1 MNLPARS
8 PASPPS
14 PVAAMDLN
22 LPSLYINRELSQLE
36 FNRRVLEQAKDKSL
50 PLLERLR
57 FLTIFST
64 NLDEFYEIRVAS
76 IKEQVGFGLPQ
87 VSPDGRTPQGTLREI
102 KGVAQRL
109 VKEQYQILQ
118 EQILPA
124 LATEGIRLL
133 KLYNWTTS
141 QEAWL
146 EEYFDREVLPVLTPI
161 GLDPSHP
168 FPNIQNKTLNLIV
181 ALAGDDAF
189 GRDSGIAIVQIPRS
203 LPRLVFLPSGVAE
216 APNGFAFLGSIVT
229 TFVRKLFPGM
239 NVTGSYQFR
248 VTRDSELWVQEEDV
262 EDLLNALK
270 GELRTRNFGDAVR
283 LEVSETCPPEM
294 SDFLLQ
300 KFGLHNDDLY
310 RVDGPVNLHRLA
322 TLYEVI
328 KRPDLKFPT
337 FIPGPK
343 RTRGTDTATDIFAD
357 VRRGD
362 ILLHHPYES
371 FSTVLEM
378 VRQAASDPNV
388 LAIKQTLY
396 RTGADSPM
404 AEALLEAARAGKEVT
419 AVVELR
425 ARFDEAA
432 NISLATKLQQA
443 GVTVVYGIVG
453 FKTHA
458 KALLIVRREDGGRL
472 RRYVHLG
479 TGNYHTVTTQF
490 YCDFSFLTCNELFG
504 VDVHNVF
511 MQLTGFGQCAPL
523 HKILMSP
530 FTLMERL
537 IAMIEQETE
546 HARQGRPARII
557 CKVNAI
563 TETHII
569 EALYR
574 ASMAGVSVDLI
585 VRGICALRPGVPGVS
600 ENIRVRSIVGRFLE
614 HHRIYYFLNDGQEQV
629 YCASADLMSRNLLRR
644 VETGFPIEEPTLRA
658 RVIQEGLLAYLA
670 DNVQAWE
677 LQADGVYL
685 RAQPQPGEEARSAQ
699 ETLLRQLSA
708 SSVAAH
714 TQLLLDNYQAREDLF
729 E

>member
-1 MNLPARS
+1 MP
-8 PASPPS
+8 
-14 PVAAMDLN
+14 PVAPIDPSQLSH
-22 LPSLYINRELSQLE
+22 PSLYLNRELSQLE
-36 FNRRVLEQAKDKSL
+36 FNRRVLEQAKDRGL

-87 VSPDGRTPQGTLREI
+87 LSVDGRGPQDTLQEI

-109 VKEQYQILQ
+109 VREQYQILQ

-124 LATEGIRLL
+124 LALEGIRLL
-133 KLYNWTTS
+133 KIYTWTKDQS
-141 QEAWL
+141 DWL
-146 EEYFDREVLPVLTPI
+146 EAYFDREVLPVLTPI

-168 FPNIQNKTLNLIV
+168 FPNIQNKNLNLIV

-203 LPRLVFLPSGVAE
+203 LPRLVFLPPEVAE
-216 APNGFAFLGSIVT
+216 CPHGFALLGSIVT

-239 NVTGSYQFR
+239 NVTGAFQFR

-283 LEVSETCPPEM
+283 LEVAENCPPEM

-300 KFGLHNDDLY
+300 KFGLGQDDLY
-310 RVDGPVNLHRLA
+310 RVDGPVHLPRLA

-328 KRPDLKFPT
+328 KRPELKFPT

-343 RTRGTDTATDIFAD
+343 RARLTESSDIFAEL
-357 VRRGD
+357 RRGD

-371 FSTVLEM
+371 FSQVLEL
-378 VRQAASDPNV
+378 VRQASADPRV

-396 RTGADSPM
+396 RTGVDSPM

-432 NISLATKLQQA
+432 NIGLATRLQQA

-453 FKTHA
+453 YKTHA
-458 KALLIVRREDGGRL
+458 KMLLIVRREDIGGL

-479 TGNYHTVTTQF
+479 TGNYHSITTQF
-490 YCDFSFLTCNELFG
+490 YCDFSFLTSDPQIG

-511 MQLTGFGQCAPL
+511 MQLTGLGQCATL
-523 HKILMSP
+523 AKLLMSP
-530 FTLMERL
+530 FTLMDRL
-537 IAMIEQETE
+537 LALIDRETE
-546 HARQGRPARII
+546 HARAGRTGRIVM
-557 CKVNAI
+557 KANAV
-563 TETHII
+563 TEPRVI

-574 ASMAGVSVDLI
+574 ASQAGVNVDLI
-585 VRGICALRPGVPGVS
+585 IRGICCLRPGVPGVS
-600 ENIRVRSIVGRFLE
+600 DKIRVRSIVGRFLE
-614 HHRIYYFLNDGQEQV
+614 HHRVYYFLNDGDEQV
-629 YCASADLMSRNLLRR
+629 YCGSADLMSRNLMRR
-644 VETGFPIEEPTLRA
+644 VETAFPIEDPLLRT
-658 RVIQEGLLAYLA
+658 RVVQEGLLSYLA
-670 DNVQAWE
+670 DNTQAWE
-677 LQADGVYL
+677 MQTDGSYV
-685 RAQPQPGEEARSAQ
+685 RCQPGAEEPRTAQ
-699 ETLLRQLSA
+699 ELLLRQLSA

-714 TQLLLDNYQAREDLF
+714 AQLLLDDILVRQDLL

>member
-1 MNLPARS
+1 MPA
-8 PASPPS
+8 A
-14 PVAAMDLN
+14 PVDLSH
-22 LPSLYINRELSQLE
+22 PSLYINRELSQLE
-36 FNRRVLEQAKDKSL
+36 FNRRVLEQAKDKGL

-76 IKEQVGFGLPQ
+76 IKEQVRFGLPQ
-87 VSPDGRTPQGTLREI
+87 VSADGRSPQDTLREI

-124 LATEGIRLL
+124 LAAEGVRLL
-133 KLYNWTTS
+133 KLQTWTPDQS
-141 QEAWL
+141 DWL
-146 EEYFDREVLPVLTPI
+146 EAYFDREVLPVLTPI

-168 FPNIQNKTLNLIV
+168 FPNIQNKNLNLIV
-181 ALAGDDAF
+181 ALAGNDAF
-189 GRDSGIAIVQIPRS
+189 GRDSGIAIVQIPRA
-203 LPRLVFLPSGVAE
+203 LPRLVFLPPEVAE
-216 APNGFAFLGSIVT
+216 SASGFALLGSIVSN
-229 TFVRKLFPGM
+229 FVRKLFPGM
-239 NVTGSYQFR
+239 NVTGAYQFR

-283 LEVSETCPPEM
+283 LEVGDTCPPEM

-300 KFGLHNDDLY
+300 KFGLHQDDLY

-328 KRPDLKFPT
+328 KRPELKFPA

-343 RTRGTDTATDIFAD
+343 RVRGAD
-357 VRRGD
+357 ASDFFVDLRRGD

-371 FSTVLEM
+371 FSPVLEM
-378 VRQAASDPNV
+378 VRQAAADPAV

-396 RTGADSPM
+396 RTGAESPM

-432 NISLATKLQQA
+432 NIDLATRLQQA

-453 FKTHA
+453 YKTHA
-458 KALLIVRREDGGRL
+458 KVLLIVRRDDAGRL
-472 RRYVHLG
+472 RRFVHLG

-490 YCDFSFLTCNELFG
+490 YSDFSFLTSNEQFG
-504 VDVHNVF
+504 EDVHNVF
-511 MQLTGFGQCAPL
+511 MQLTGFGQGRPL
-523 HKILMSP
+523 HKLLMSP
-530 FTLMERL
+530 FTLMDNL
-537 IAMIEQETE
+537 MTMIERETDN
-546 HARQGRPARII
+546 ARGGKPARII
-557 CKVNAI
+557 CKVNAL
-563 TETHII
+563 TETRII

-574 ASMAGVSVDLI
+574 ASQAGVRVDLI
-585 VRGICALRPGVPGVS
+585 VRGICCLRPGVPGVS
-600 ENIRVRSIVGRFLE
+600 DNIRVRSIVGRFLE
-614 HHRIYYFLNDGQEQV
+614 HHRVYYFFNDGQEQV
-629 YCASADLMSRNLLRR
+629 YCGSADLMSRNLVRR
-644 VETGFPIEEPTLRA
+644 VETAFPVEDPVLRA
-658 RVIQEGLLAYLA
+658 RVVQEGLMTYLA
-670 DNVQAWE
+670 DTLQAWE
-677 LQADGVYL
+677 LQPDGSYL
-685 RAQPQPGEEARSAQ
+685 RTPPGEEPRSAQ
-699 ETLLRQLSA
+699 ESLMRQLSA
-708 SSVAAH
+708 STVAAH
-714 TQLLLDNYQAREDLF
+714 TQLLLEDLLAREDLL

>member
-1 MNLPARS
+1 MP
-8 PASPPS
+8 
-14 PVAAMDLN
+14 PVAPIDLTH
-22 LPSLYINRELSQLE
+22 PSLYINRELSQLE
-36 FNRRVLEQAKDKSL
+36 FNRRVLEQAKDKAL

-64 NLDEFYEIRVAS
+64 NVDEFYEIRVAS

-87 VSPDGRTPQGTLREI
+87 VSADGRSPQDTLREI

-118 EQILPA
+118 DQILPA
-124 LATEGIRLL
+124 LSAEGIRLL
-133 KLYNWTTS
+133 KLNTWTPDQS
-141 QEAWL
+141 DWL
-146 EEYFDREVLPVLTPI
+146 EAYFDREVLPVLTPI

-181 ALAGDDAF
+181 ALEGNDAF
-189 GRDSGIAIVQIPRS
+189 GRDSGIAIVQIPRA
-203 LPRLVFLPSGVAE
+203 LPRLVFLPPEVAE
-216 APNGFAFLGSIVT
+216 VANGFALLGSIVT

-239 NVTGSYQFR
+239 NVTGAYQFR

-283 LEVSETCPPEM
+283 LEVAENCPQEM

-300 KFGLHNDDLY
+300 KFGLHQDDLY

-328 KRPDLKFPT
+328 KRPELKFPA

-343 RTRGTDTATDIFAD
+343 RVRGAD
-357 VRRGD
+357 ASDFFVDLRRGD
-362 ILLHHPYES
+362 ILLHHPFES
-371 FSTVLEM
+371 FSPVLEM
-378 VRQAASDPNV
+378 VRQAAADPAV

-396 RTGADSPM
+396 RTGAESPM

-432 NISLATKLQQA
+432 NIDLATRLQQA

-453 FKTHA
+453 YKTHA
-458 KALLIVRREDGGRL
+458 KMLLIVRRDDGGRL

-490 YCDFSFLTCNELFG
+490 YSDFSFLTSNEQIG
-504 VDVHNVF
+504 EDVHNVF
-511 MQLTGFGQCAPL
+511 MQLTGFGQGRPL
-523 HKILMSP
+523 HKLLMSP
-530 FTLMERL
+530 FTLMDSLLAMVER
-537 IAMIEQETE
+537 EVE
-546 HARQGRPARII
+546 HARAGKSAHII
-557 CKVNAI
+557 CKVNAV
-563 TETHII
+563 TETRLI

-574 ASMAGVSVDLI
+574 ASQAGVSVDLI
-585 VRGICALRPGVPGVS
+585 VRGICCLRPGVPGVS

-614 HHRIYYFLNDGQEQV
+614 HHRVYYFRNDGQDTV
-629 YCASADLMSRNLLRR
+629 FCGSADLMSRNLVRR
-644 VETGFPIEEPTLRA
+644 VEIAFPIDDPVLRA
-658 RVIQEGLLAYLA
+658 RVIQEGLMIYLA

-677 LQADGVYL
+677 LQPDGSYQ
-685 RAQPQPGEEARSAQ
+685 RCQPGEEARSAQ
-699 ETLLRQLSA
+699 ESLMRQLSA
-708 SSVAAH
+708 STVAAH
-714 TQLLLDNYQAREDLF
+714 TQLLLEDILAREDLL

>member
-1 MNLPARS
+1 MPAI
-8 PASPPS
+8 AT
-14 PVAAMDLN
+14 DLS

-87 VSPDGRTPQGTLREI
+87 TGPDGRSPQDTVREI
-102 KGVAQRL
+102 KALAQRM

-124 LATEGIRLL
+124 LAAEGIRLL
-133 KLYNWTTS
+133 KLNTWTPDQS
-141 QEAWL
+141 DWL
-146 EEYFDREVLPVLTPI
+146 EAYFDREILPVLTPI

-168 FPNIQNKTLNLIV
+168 FPNIQNKNLNLVV
-181 ALAGDDAF
+181 ALEGKDAF
-189 GRDSGIAIVQIPRS
+189 ERDSGIAVVQIPRS
-203 LPRLVFLPSGVAE
+203 LPRLVFLPPEVAE
-216 APNGFAFLGSIVT
+216 CAHGFAFLASIVT

-239 NVTGSYQFR
+239 NVTGCYQFR

-270 GELRTRNFGDAVR
+270 GELRTRNFGEAVR
-283 LEVSETCPPEM
+283 LEVAESCPQEM

-300 KFGLHNDDLY
+300 KFGLHQDDLY

-328 KRPDLKFPT
+328 KRPDLKFPA

-343 RTRGTDTATDIFAD
+343 RVRSGDAVDIFTD
-357 VRRGD
+357 LRRGD

-371 FSTVLEM
+371 FSQVLEL
-378 VRQAASDPNV
+378 VRQAAADPKV

-396 RTGADSPM
+396 RTGAESPM

-432 NISLATKLQQA
+432 NINLATRLQQA

-453 FKTHA
+453 YKTHA
-458 KALLIVRREDGGRL
+458 KVLLIVRREDGRL

-490 YCDFSFLTCNELFG
+490 YCDFSFLTASEQIG
-504 VDVHNVF
+504 EDVHNVF
-511 MQLTGFGQCAPL
+511 MQLTGLGQPATL
-523 HKILMSP
+523 HKLMMSP
-530 FTLMERL
+530 FTLMDRTL
-537 IAMIEQETE
+537 AMIDREAE
-546 HARQGRPARII
+546 HARQGRPARIVAKI
-557 CKVNAI
+557 NAL
-563 TETHII
+563 TEVRMI

-574 ASMAGVSVDLI
+574 ASQAGVTIDLI
-585 VRGICALRPGVPGVS
+585 VRGICCLRPGVPGVS

-614 HHRIYYFLNDGQEQV
+614 HHRVYYFLNGGQEQV
-629 YCASADLMSRNLLRR
+629 FCGSADWMSRNLLRR
-644 VETGFPIEEPTLRA
+644 VETGFPIEDPALRT
-658 RVIQEGLLAYLA
+658 RVVHEGLITYLA
-670 DNVQAWE
+670 DNAQAWE
-677 LQADGVYL
+677 LQSDGTYVRCL
-685 RAQPQPGEEARSAQ
+685 PGGEEPRPAQ
-699 ETLLRQLSA
+699 EVLLRSLSA
-708 SSVAAH
+708 STVAAH
-714 TQLLLDNYQAREDLF
+714 TQLQLENILERQDLI